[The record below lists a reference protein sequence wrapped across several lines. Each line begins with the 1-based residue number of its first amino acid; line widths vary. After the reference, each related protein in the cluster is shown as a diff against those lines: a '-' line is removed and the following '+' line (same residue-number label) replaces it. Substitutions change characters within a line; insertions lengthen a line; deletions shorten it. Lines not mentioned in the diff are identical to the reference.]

1 MSYMMPKYDTP
12 FLTMAAQNIA
22 QGLERQGA
30 NRQRQQMGML
40 AGKANMGDQMALQE
54 LYMYSPEMASQIQ
67 LSQEQAAKDRQQ
79 AAMAQ
84 QEKIRGKK
92 IEFQKLAREILPQ
105 AAKIEDP
112 AQAAQF
118 FNQQLSPFEDI
129 YDVERIGMEYT
140 PEFHQQNIAAH
151 SEAATGPFEGTGLSA
166 QAWNIVLDESKR
178 GTPEFKA
185 AKATL
190 QQPRYIQTDQG
201 TMVIK
206 GHDVE
211 DIIGGKA
218 PLPPEAQ
225 GEVSVA
231 EEVVTEEGPTAEIVK
246 GTEKE
251 KKYTQDE
258 ARAYGFAARM
268 LQAQNEIDQL
278 PEDYNPA
285 SLMEAGRLPVGQTL
299 ANMMASEEY
308 QKYEQAKRNWI
319 TANLRKESGAVIG
332 VEEMEQEEIKYF
344 PQVGDSRD
352 VIEQKARAR
361 KAAEESMIKASART
375 AEDIRSAAKIGS
387 QKGPKEGEIINHPEY
402 GRLVRRG
409 GKWQKLNP

>member
-12 FLTMAAQNIA
+12 FLTMAAQNIE
-22 QGLERQGA
+22 QGLERRGA
-30 NRQRQQMGML
+30 NRQRQEMGML

-54 LYMYSPEMASQIQ
+54 LYMYSPEMASKIQ
-67 LSQEQAAKDRQQ
+67 SSQEQAAKDRQQ

-84 QEKIRGKK
+84 QEKIRGRK

-105 AAKIEDP
+105 AAKIKDP

-118 FNQQLSPFEDI
+118 FNQQLSPFEDL

-218 PLPPEAQ
+218 PLPLEAQ
-225 GEVSVA
+225 GEVSVS

-299 ANMMASEEY
+299 ANMIASEEY